1 MTESHLFRGT
11 AKKTLQARILPPIT
25 NFPLKTYFCLFNDSL
40 CFYILSYAILSTVTI
55 WIPDKSGIQMVDLC
69 LVAKWSGIPMVVWKP
84 DWKKPVYGPKCL
96 VFDWSA
102 KSRYFTIWILD
113 THTVRYSDVWYSD
126 FRHKEYTTGLL
137 WLDRYKPFFY
147 LGVPD
152 WATKNSFVN
161 TELLYK
167 LHFPQ

>member
-1 MTESHLFRGT
+1 MIESHLFGGT

-102 KSRYFTIWILD
+102 KSRYFTIWIPD
-113 THTVRYSDVWYSD
+113 THTAGIQMFGIQISGTKNTQPVCFD
-126 FRHKEYTTGLL
+126 
-137 WLDRYKPFFY
+137 LDRYKPFFLPRGTW
-147 LGVPD
+147 LG
-152 WATKNSFVN
+152 N
-161 TELLYK
+161 
-167 LHFPQ
+167 